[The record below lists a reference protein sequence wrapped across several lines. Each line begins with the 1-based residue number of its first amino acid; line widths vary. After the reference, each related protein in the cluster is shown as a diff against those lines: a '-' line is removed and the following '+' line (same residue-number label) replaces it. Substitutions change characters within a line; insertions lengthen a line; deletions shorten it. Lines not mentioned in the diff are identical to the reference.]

1 MRVRA
6 LLALLVLLGTLP
18 VQGGGPSG
26 DGRAAPGPTV
36 LFLDAGDAVA
46 HGLSKAA
53 PGANGSVVLARD
65 ESARFDISNLS
76 GLRAGTG
83 AGELLFRLELRVVS
97 LIVSPLA
104 LSCELELDLLGNGSS
119 VNRLALGTFETH
131 NLTVAETAVLEA
143 GAPGGSL
150 GDLRHGS
157 VRLTVAR
164 NDTVPGLLEILCG
177 TGQNASTL
185 ALPYGGPL
193 RADAGSRT
201 RAVKTNGT
209 LALDGTGSETVD
221 PGAATQYLWDLGDG
235 QNATGRQVSHRYDRP
250 GVYNVTL
257 KLRWDGQEDADTV
270 VVTVS
275 DNRPPV
281 ADAGRN
287 ITKRAGEGITFR
299 GYGSDPDGH
308 IVSYEWSFG
317 DGSNDSRQNA
327 THSYGAPGD
336 YDVLLT
342 VRDNDG
348 ADGTAGLRVH
358 INHPPR
364 ILGMTAT
371 YADGR
376 QSFNVVAEDPDGT
389 LLAYDWDFG
398 DGSVATPSGPSVS
411 HRYDRTGNYTVRCT
425 VTDPYGDSA
434 SATLQ
439 VSLNNTSPQINSL
452 GLPSARPVVN
462 QAVRFRPDVRDAEG
476 DRLDY
481 AWSFGDGGTST
492 DQSPTHYYTRSGR
505 FTVRLVVTD
514 GYSQS
519 TRSETLQV
527 DEGSA
532 LPIDSD
538 LWSFIF
544 CMAML
549 IISMIISVAK
559 AIAAARKRQ
568 EQGGLPE
575 VREPG
580 APVKGLPPPAAPYGG
595 QYQPYQGAPPAPP
608 RPARP
613 ARVPPGVCPRCGS
626 AEVQR
631 FPDGH
636 AKCLNCKKIFFT
648 G

>member
-235 QNATGRQVSHRYDRP
+235 
-250 GVYNVTL
+250 
-257 KLRWDGQEDADTV
+257 
-270 VVTVS
+270 
-275 DNRPPV
+275 
-281 ADAGRN
+281 
-287 ITKRAGEGITFR
+287 
-299 GYGSDPDGH
+299 
-308 IVSYEWSFG
+308 
-317 DGSNDSRQNA
+317 QNA